1 MSVLK
6 LAPNFGQKSEVLFK
20 LAVIF
25 GKTYQL
31 DQAINY
37 FKLAMLESTGAAGTN
52 RRIDIHTKMG
62 ICYLEKKEHGE
73 ALKAFELALS
83 LNDQNFR
90 TFQHIAW
97 CEFLMEKYAQALEHI
112 SKAVV
117 LKDSDGDSYYI
128 KARVL
133 LATDKPSEAKEVI
146 GRAISLDQNK
156 AVYVGSLG
164 ILNCILKLNTEAFD
178 NFLKATQI
186 DSRIPETWFNIG
198 LLYEMHE
205 QYSEAGVAYQ
215 KAIEVAPDFTPAA
228 MRRELVNNASA
239 PKVPLPHFIH
249 PEFRVS
255 DNMVPLRSF
264 LNNQKIKKAL
274 EPSIMQTGQPA
285 TIIRNIF
292 NDASLPPPEDDLKLA
307 PPAIKAS
314 EDDKDNH
321 AEAKAREDK
330 RQPAKEKKKEPEQ
343 EHVETPLPP
352 ASQPRDEPKQQEA
365 KAESRGS
372 AERGK
377 PEHYTQK
384 TPQPVTMV
392 APQPTYPT
400 VPKVIRPAPAP
411 AAAQPLVSAQ
421 STAPPQAPPMHAHS
435 SAPPQIPM
443 SQQPPVSQFD
453 MASQMQYGSSLP
465 MGSVQQVPQLAQLM
479 QMAMPQM
486 QTAQAMPQPQIPQG
500 QPMPQMPSS
509 GFPPNSHPMPAQ
521 YMNLMNMLA
530 QLNQQPQLQSQL
542 QGLLNY
548 FGMMAQQP
556 NMYTMPSYQNYMAP
570 PKPAYAPNM
579 SMSSSAPS
587 IARPVQPV
595 QPEVPQYQFSN
606 MPRAPVP
613 SAYGMSNFPS
623 MHRPEPSA
631 PSLPMN
637 LPRPSYS
644 ANDQPHMYAMQH
656 QEQPQ
661 MPQHSQDISNPPVIP
676 TRPIP
681 QHPRV
686 VPGLR
691 PPTVRQPIRMPARHG
706 LDDLLKVVGVDNR
719 AVRPPS
725 FQRAGQEYYDQ
736 EYGDKRE
743 ECGNVVKLSMSPQ
756 KLEEE
761 FYAKRRKPEQEM
773 NRDGMGGYDQQ
784 NPAKRY
790 KGDQNE

>member
-62 ICYLEKKEHGE
+62 ICYLEKKEYGE

-83 LNDQNFR
+83 LNEQNFH
-90 TFQHIAW
+90 TYQHIAW
-97 CEFLMEKYAQALEHI
+97 CEFLMEKYTQALEHI
-112 SKAVV
+112 SKAVA

-128 KARVL
+128 KGRIL
-133 LATDKPSEAKEVI
+133 LATDKHSEAKEVFN
-146 GRAISLDQNK
+146 RAISLDQTK

-215 KAIEVAPDFTPAA
+215 KAMEVAPDFTPAA
-228 MRRELVNNASA
+228 TRRELVNNAA
-239 PKVPLPHFIH
+239 AAKIPLPQFIH

-255 DNMVPLRSF
+255 DSMVPLRSF

-307 PPAIKAS
+307 PPAIRVN
-314 EDDKDNH
+314 EDDKDSH

-330 RQPAKEKKKEPEQ
+330 KQAAKEKKKEPEQ
-343 EHVETPLPP
+343 EHVEVPLPP
-352 ASQPRDEPKQQEA
+352 TPQPREEPKQEA
-365 KAESRGS
+365 KVESRGS
-372 AERGK
+372 LERSK

-384 TPQPVTMV
+384 APQPVAMV
-392 APQPTYPT
+392 TPQPTYPT

-411 AAAQPLVSAQ
+411 AATQPLVSAQ
-421 STAPPQAPPMHAHS
+421 PTAPAPGPPMHAQS

-443 SQQPPVSQFD
+443 PQQPPVNQFD
-453 MASQMQYGSSLP
+453 MTPQMQYGSSLS
-465 MGSVQQVPQLAQLM
+465 MSSIQQVPQLAQLM

-486 QTAQAMPQPQIPQG
+486 QTAQTMSQSQIPQG
-500 QPMPQMPSS
+500 QPMSQMPSS
-509 GFPPNSHPMPAQ
+509 GFPPSSHPMSAQ
-521 YMNLMNMLA
+521 YMNLVNMLA
-530 QLNQQPQLQSQL
+530 QISQQPQLQSQL

-570 PKPAYAPNM
+570 PKPAYTPNM
-579 SMSSSAPS
+579 PMSSSAPPIS
-587 IARPVQPV
+587 RPMQPV
-595 QPEVPQYQFSN
+595 QQEIPQYQFSN
-606 MPRAPVP
+606 MPRVP
-613 SAYGMSNFPS
+613 MPSPYSMSNFPS
-623 MHRPEPSA
+623 MHRPEPPA

-637 LPRPSYS
+637 LPRPSYP
-644 ANDQPHMYAMQH
+644 ANDQAHMYAMQH

-661 MPQHSQDISNPPVIP
+661 VPLHSQEISNPPVIP

-691 PPTVRQPIRMPARHG
+691 PPTVRQPIRMPGRHG
-706 LDDLLKVVGVDNR
+706 LDDLLKVVGADNR
-719 AVRPPS
+719 GVRPPS
-725 FQRAGQEYYDQ
+725 FQRTSQEYYGQEYDN
-736 EYGDKRE
+736 KRE

-761 FYAKRRKPEQEM
+761 FYAKRRKSEQEM

-784 NPAKRY
+784 NAAKRY